1 MRACVVLSGP
11 EQESDKDLLG
21 DLRKVLGLAGEGV
34 DFDYGYLMAARFC
47 ENHFTWFSNLLHSS
61 QQPLKTRITP
71 VS

>member
-34 DFDYGYLMAARFC
+34 DYDPVKGMK
-47 ENHFTWFSNLLHSS
+47 LLG
-61 QQPLKTRITP
+61 
-71 VS
+71 